1 MSFFDP
7 LLLWWHRRK
16 VRAKMQRVFSRGADP
31 FHYDSGSDYEK
42 ERLAAMEAALGK
54 RDFARVLEVGCAEGA
69 FTERLAR
76 KSRRLTAVDISSV
89 ALARAR
95 ERLKEKSGVDF
106 VETDIRDWNPEGTFD
121 LIVLG
126 DVLYYIDKPMVRELF
141 EAVFPKIASWL
152 APGGRL
158 MLAHGFAGPQEL
170 AHRAGF
176 RERFERQGLK
186 LVSEAPAGPES
197 GTVRCLISVLDR
209 P

>member
-1 MSFFDP
+1 
-7 LLLWWHRRK
+7 
-16 VRAKMQRVFSRGADP
+16 
-31 FHYDSGSDYEK
+31 
-42 ERLAAMEAALGK
+42 
-54 RDFARVLEVGCAEGA
+54 
-69 FTERLAR
+69 
-76 KSRRLTAVDISSV
+76 
-89 ALARAR
+89 
-95 ERLKEKSGVDF
+95 
-106 VETDIRDWNPEGTFD
+106 
-121 LIVLG
+121 
-126 DVLYYIDKPMVRELF
+126 MVRELF